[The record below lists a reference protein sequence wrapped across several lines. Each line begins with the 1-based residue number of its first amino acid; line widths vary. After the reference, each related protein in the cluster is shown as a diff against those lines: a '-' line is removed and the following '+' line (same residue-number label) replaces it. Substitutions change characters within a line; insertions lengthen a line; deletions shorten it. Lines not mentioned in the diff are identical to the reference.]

1 MEKATS
7 SWFHVQ
13 AAAAAAAVPDLL
25 VALSSGDSSQDR
37 DEEVAPTVCVDGK
50 TVRLFQCLLCDK
62 TFLKSQALGGHQNA
76 HRKDRLA
83 GFLCD
88 PYNND
93 SPFQGAAVAGASTG
107 TTWDSSVGRAMC
119 TSVASHGGGVE
130 AAPTSDACK
139 PKNCGRRGGAPRF
152 AEQTPLLDLFAG
164 RDGVVGWSRASVA
177 SGAGEALDLELR
189 L

>member
-13 AAAAAAAVPDLL
+13 AAAAAVVPDLSL
-25 VALSSGDSSQDR
+25 ALSSEDSSQDR
-37 DEEVAPTVCVDGK
+37 DEEVAPTARVDGR
-50 TVRLFQCLLCDK
+50 TVRLFQCLFCDK
-62 TFLKSQALGGHQNA
+62 TFIKSQALGGHQNA

-88 PYNND
+88 PYNNND
-93 SPFQGAAVAGASTG
+93 SPSRGAAVARASTG
-107 TTWDSSVGRAMC
+107 PSCDSSAGRFMC

-130 AAPTSDACK
+130 AAPASDACK
-139 PKNCGRRGGAPRF
+139 PERWGRGSDAPRF
-152 AEQTPLLDLFAG
+152 AEHTLLQDPFGG
-164 RDGVVGWSRASVA
+164 RDGMAGWSRASFA